1 MRTFGNL
8 LAFSPEL
15 WLLAGAI
22 VVFLMARVRPSA
34 STTTVALVAVV
45 AAVLALATQFKQT
58 ITILDG
64 AFLLDGFAI
73 VVDVVL
79 LVTAALTLLASRA
92 DILPGDGEASAVPG
106 FFLLATL
113 GAMLAASAAEMVAL
127 VLALE
132 LLAVN
137 LYVLSVLARRGLAP
151 ATAGLGYLVTGAA
164 GSALFLF
171 GLAVVFGL
179 TGDTQLAAAGRAMAA
194 VGPNQPAVLLALSLL
209 LGGLSLRMGLLPV
222 RWWTAGF
229 ESGIPL
235 RVIIYVQSAGVVTA
249 FAVFGRIAASTF
261 AGTRIPYAA
270 VIAGVAAVAMTAGSL
285 LALTQTSVRR
295 LLVYSSI
302 AQGGF
307 ALAALTDVKGTGLS
321 ALLVYLV
328 ALALANLCAF
338 AAVIAYARY
347 VHSDAI
353 RDLAG
358 MSRAAPGLS
367 IALAVALVSL
377 SGLPPAGG
385 FFGKLLVLQAV
396 VDGGYAWL
404 AVVAAFTIAFSAFGY
419 VRVLRVIFLDPP
431 VFEVVP
437 ARLDGGIVTAVGL
450 ASGGVVFMG
459 LLLGPLQAAAAYGR
473 AALLH

>member
-15 WLLAGAI
+15 WLLAGALI
-22 VVFLMARVRPSA
+22 VFLMARFMPGA
-34 STTTVALVAVV
+34 STTAVAVV
-45 AAVLALATQFKQT
+45 TVIAAFLALASQFKQT

-73 VVDVVL
+73 VIDVVVL
-79 LVTAALTLLASRA
+79 AAAALTLLASRA
-92 DILPGDGEASAVPG
+92 DILPGDGESAAVPG
-106 FFLLATL
+106 FFLLATV
-113 GAMLAASAAEMVAL
+113 GAMLAASAAEMVSL
-127 VLALE
+127 FLALE
-132 LLAVN
+132 LLAVS
-137 LYVLSVLARRGLAP
+137 LYVLSVLARRGIAP
-151 ATAGLGYLVTGAA
+151 STAGLGYLVAGAA
-164 GSALFLF
+164 SSALLLY
-171 GLAVVFGL
+171 GLALVFGL
-179 TGDTQLAAAGRAMAA
+179 TGQTQLAAAGRAMATI
-194 VGPNQPAVLLALSLL
+194 GPNRPAVLLALSLL
-209 LGGLSLRMGLLPV
+209 LGGLALRMGLLPV
-222 RWWTAGF
+222 RWWTRGF
-229 ESGIPL
+229 EAGIPL

-249 FAVFGRIAASTF
+249 FAVFGRITASTF

-270 VIAGVAAVAMTAGSL
+270 VIAGLAAVAMTAGNL

-307 ALAALTDVKGTGLS
+307 ALAALTDAKGAGLS
-321 ALLVYLV
+321 ALLVFLV
-328 ALALANLCAF
+328 ALALGNLCAF

-353 RDLAG
+353 KNLAG

-377 SGLPPAGG
+377 SGLPPVAG
-385 FFGKLLVLQAV
+385 FFGKLLVLQAAV
-396 VDGGYAWL
+396 NGGYAWL
-404 AVVAAFTIAFSAFGY
+404 AVVGAFNIMFTVFGY
-419 VRVLRVIFLDPP
+419 ARVLRIVFIDPP

-437 ARLDGGIVTAVGL
+437 ARLDLGIRTAVGL
-450 ASGGVVFMG
+450 ACAGVVFMG
-459 LLLGPLQAAAAYGR
+459 LLLGPLHAAASYGR

>member
-8 LAFSPEL
+8 LALSPEL

-22 VVFLMARVRPSA
+22 VVFLMARLRPGA
-34 STTTVALVAVV
+34 STTAVALVAVI
-45 AAVLALATQFKQT
+45 AAFLALATQFKQT

-79 LVTAALTLLASRA
+79 LAAAALSLLASRA
-92 DILPGDGEASAVPG
+92 DILPGDGESAAVPG

-113 GAMLAASAAEMVAL
+113 GAMLAASAAEMVSL
-127 VLALE
+127 FLALE
-132 LLAVN
+132 LLAIS
-137 LYVLSVLARRGLAP
+137 LYVLTVLARRGIAP
-151 ATAGLGYLVTGAA
+151 ATAGLGYLVA
-164 GSALFLF
+164 GTACSALFLN
-171 GLAVVFGL
+171 GLALVFGL
-179 TGDTQLAAAGRAMAA
+179 TGQTQLATAGRAMAA
-194 VGPNQPAVLLALSLL
+194 IGANQPAVLLALSLL

-222 RWWTAGF
+222 RWWTRGF
-229 ESGIPL
+229 EAGIPL

-249 FAVFGRIAASTF
+249 FAVFGRIAAFIF

-270 VIAGVAAVAMTAGSL
+270 VIAAVAALAMTAGNL

-302 AQGGF
+302 AQAGF
-307 ALAALTDVKGTGLS
+307 ALAALTDVKGLGLP
-321 ALLVYLV
+321 ALLVFLV
-328 ALALANLCAF
+328 ALALGTLCAF
-338 AAVIAYARY
+338 ATVIAYARF

-377 SGLPPAGG
+377 SGLPPVAG
-385 FFGKLLVLQAV
+385 FFGKLLVLQAAV
-396 VDGGYAWL
+396 NGGYAWL
-404 AVVAAFTIAFSAFGY
+404 AAVGAFNILFAAFGY
-419 VRVLRVIFLDPP
+419 ARVLRTVFIDPP
-431 VFEVVP
+431 VFEVGP
-437 ARLDGGIVTAVGL
+437 ARLDLGIRAAVGL
-450 ASGGVVFMG
+450 ASAGVVFMG
-459 LLLGPLQAAAAYGR
+459 LLLGPLYAAAAYGR